1 MPELRQHSLFFG
13 TREPNPSSA
22 PAHSLTSPRCR
33 PVPRS
38 TSSQPAANQH
48 SPLRQDAS
56 HASLP
61 STSAPRHNSPD
72 ASAPVQARTSSQP
85 LKARQS
91 TARSATV
98 PLKSSSNLVPNH
110 SSKTSRLPTVKP
122 LFTPSR
128 NNSTPHSAVNPP
140 RSPSLPE
147 KPSST
152 NQQHPSGDHSP
163 APRQPLKTNRAVR
176 GPPYMGGSKTGKPP
190 SGDFF
195 IPSSHG
201 TSAPVARGENLPGQ
215 PRHAAERCASA
226 AGRSVIS
233 SPSGP
238 AVTSTRLPSSTV
250 PSSNMPASRSCR
262 FRWMTRRSGRAP

>member
-72 ASAPVQARTSSQP
+72 ASAPVQARTSPQP

-98 PLKSSSNLVPNH
+98 PLKSSSTLVPNH

-128 NNSTPHSAVNPP
+128 NNSTPQRQNIHPDRPP
-140 RSPSLPE
+140 FRKS
-147 KPSST
+147 
-152 NQQHPSGDHSP
+152 HPAQINNTPQGIT
-163 APRQPLKTNRAVR
+163 AQR
-176 GPPYMGGSKTGKPP
+176 
-190 SGDFF
+190 
-195 IPSSHG
+195 
-201 TSAPVARGENLPGQ
+201 PV
-215 PRHAAERCASA
+215 
-226 AGRSVIS
+226 

-238 AVTSTRLPSSTV
+238 TAPSVGRLIWGAAKLVNPPQAIFSSHRHTA
-250 PSSNMPASRSCR
+250 PR
-262 FRWMTRRSGRAP
+262 RRSPGEKISPGSPVMPRNAAPRPRAGR

>member
-72 ASAPVQARTSSQP
+72 ASAPVQARTSPQP

-128 NNSTPHSAVNPP
+128 NNSRLTA
-140 RSPSLPE
+140 PSI
-147 KPSST
+147 
-152 NQQHPSGDHSP
+152 HPD
-163 APRQPLKTNRAVR
+163 R
-176 GPPYMGGSKTGKPP
+176 PP
-190 SGDFF
+190 SRK
-195 IPSSHG
+195 SHPAQINNTPQG
-201 TSAPVARGENLPGQ
+201 ITAQRPV
-215 PRHAAERCASA
+215 
-226 AGRSVIS
+226 

-238 AVTSTRLPSSTV
+238 TAPSVGRLIWG
-250 PSSNMPASRSCR
+250 ASRPVN
-262 FRWMTRRSGRAP
+262 TPLRSFSGWPISGPSGGPPAAPGWRGPA

>member
-1 MPELRQHSLFFG
+1 MPPAFALSQDQTLKFIRSNTSSPAPPRGARPSVPELRQHSLFFG

-98 PLKSSSNLVPNH
+98 PLKSSSTLVPNH

-128 NNSTPHSAVNPP
+128 NNSTPQRQNI
-140 RSPSLPE
+140 
-147 KPSST
+147 
-152 NQQHPSGDHSP
+152 HPQ
-163 APRQPLKTNRAVR
+163 RYPL
-176 GPPYMGGSKTGKPP
+176 
-190 SGDFF
+190 
-195 IPSSHG
+195 
-201 TSAPVARGENLPGQ
+201 ARKHPLQ
-215 PRHAAERCASA
+215 
-226 AGRSVIS
+226 
-233 SPSGP
+233 
-238 AVTSTRLPSSTV
+238 
-250 PSSNMPASRSCR
+250 
-262 FRWMTRRSGRAP
+262 

>member
-1 MPELRQHSLFFG
+1 MSPCPQVHQQPTRRKPTLPAPPGRQPRIPPQHLGTQAQQPRRLR
-13 TREPNPSSA
+13 PSSSTHQP
-22 PAHSLTSPRCR
+22 PASQGPPVHRQISHGPTQVIQQPRAKSLK
-33 PVPRS
+33 
-38 TSSQPAANQH
+38 QNIQ
-48 SPLRQDAS
+48 AS
-56 HASLP
+56 Y
-61 STSAPRHNSPD
+61 
-72 ASAPVQARTSSQP
+72 
-85 LKARQS
+85 
-91 TARSATV
+91 
-98 PLKSSSNLVPNH
+98 
-110 SSKTSRLPTVKP
+110 SKTPIHTFKEQFP
-122 LFTPSR
+122 
-128 NNSTPHSAVNPP
+128 PHSAVNPP

-201 TSAPVARGENLPGQ
+201 ASAPVARGENLPGQ